1 MLILAF
7 EVWPLSSWH
16 SFTWT
21 VPAAWCKE
29 DPTVFCCFCMWPL
42 LFLSRTG
49 WCHCKCGDA
58 EGNQNLRPSFS
69 SANRN
74 KGMLL
79 CANLYWI
86 LVCYCVQL
94 CNEFLFNKAC
104 CWCVKK
110 QVRNRVD
117 CQHSKKKIKTQKWLT
132 VCLLQFAWKRGST
145 SKVCSMHC
153 IVYWKVS
160 FCVFWSYYW
169 YVWFLYD
176 YLCGFVLL
184 LFCCCFFHFYK
195 TIRPGYKWI

>member
-1 MLILAF
+1 MILAF

-16 SFTWT
+16 SFTWM

-58 EGNQNLRPSFS
+58 EGNQNLCPSFS

-94 CNEFLFNKAC
+94 CNEFLLNKAL

-132 VCLLQFAWKRGST
+132 VCLLQFAWKRGCT
-145 SKVCSMHC
+145 PKVCSMHC
-153 IVYWKVS
+153 NLYCLLKSVLL
-160 FCVFWSYYW
+160 CVLILLLVCLVPLRLF
-169 YVWFLYD
+169 VWVCFVAFL
-176 YLCGFVLL
+176 LL
-184 LFCCCFFHFYK
+184 LFSFLQNY
-195 TIRPGYKWI
+195 